1 MRLDMAS
8 TNYQVYMGLNVSTV
22 EALARASES
31 TWFYSQLPWRSKEF
45 KLSPFENSCVGV
57 QTIEEYTISLHWKH
71 VNYLMMMLTISGM
84 VLFFMAPTL
93 CRNTFF
99 HYGTGIGVG
108 LLLSVLLLTFLVQR
122 KLKQS
127 LFSWIGVAYSLSVYL
142 MTRTW
147 FNIKEWLTTEYYHWV
162 VAYTLGAGLVS
173 FGVIYRLG
181 PPSNPRT
188 LNLIQW
194 AMQLGGL
201 ATIVLSSYYQ
211 AASLL
216 VALLLLSWAAIPGS
230 IKSSARTAV
239 IKTFFRPEYKL
250 LTEEEFITQGVVETK
265 KALDQLREYC
275 RSPESKPWQTV
286 R

>member
-1 MRLDMAS
+1 
-8 TNYQVYMGLNVSTV
+8 MGT
-22 EALARASES
+22 
-31 TWFYSQLPWRSKEF
+31 
-45 KLSPFENSCVGV
+45 
-57 QTIEEYTISLHWKH
+57 
-71 VNYLMMMLTISGM
+71 
-84 VLFFMAPTL
+84 
-93 CRNTFF
+93 
-99 HYGTGIGVG
+99 TGIGVG

-127 LFSWIGVAYSLSVYL
+127 LFSWIGVAYSLSVCL

-162 VAYTLGAGLVS
+162 IAYVLGAGVVS
-173 FGVIYRLG
+173 FAVIYRLG

-194 AMQLGGL
+194 AMQLAGL
-201 ATIVLSSYYQ
+201 ATVVLSSYHQ

-239 IKTFFRPEYKL
+239 IKTFFRPE
-250 LTEEEFITQGVVETK
+250 
-265 KALDQLREYC
+265 
-275 RSPESKPWQTV
+275 SKPWQTV
-286 R
+286 RKLQSPVRFAEFIEGSPHLTEAEVMEYSHFDYNTTDDEEEDEDEILTDDEEAEDAGIPAP